1 MTAGVPHGVP
11 ARDPGLQQERTA
23 LAWRRTGLALV
34 VGALTIGR
42 LTMDTLGT
50 TVLLPA
56 AAAAV
61 LAAWVVSVTMRGRR
75 HALTHPDEP
84 SFDKVLRD
92 GRVPAVVALVAAGL
106 ALGELA
112 AALTQLLR
120 T

>member
-1 MTAGVPHGVP
+1 MTGAVP

-42 LTMDTLGT
+42 LTMDTLGSS
-50 TVLLPA
+50 VLIPA

-61 LAAWVVSVTMRGRR
+61 LAAWVVSVTLRGGRY
-75 HALTHPDEP
+75 ALTHPDEP
-84 SFDKVLRD
+84 SFDRILRD
-92 GRVPAVVALVAAGL
+92 GRVPAVVATVTASL
-106 ALGELA
+106 AVGELTA
-112 AALTQLLR
+112 AVIQLL